1 MHPGGGL
8 MSLRLLIA
16 LLSVL
21 LIGIFSTQNHKLVV
35 ISFLAWEW
43 MLSLALVIIAS
54 AVLGALFVGALG
66 LIRQFH
72 SGRRLRALQK
82 QLQQAEAQLHE
93 ATEQVDALQH
103 ELRRVQGELA
113 AARSAQA
120 TKPEPSSTA
129 GDRADSPGEPPE
141 PSSLS
146 S

>member
-1 MHPGGGL
+1 SRDAGRRRRRDGGPARVSFRCFARFSSHPCRVDVHGPPSHCLRLPCGATGVRRHGAELPDMHPGGGL

-82 QLQQAEAQLHE
+82 
-93 ATEQVDALQH
+93 
-103 ELRRVQGELA
+103 
-113 AARSAQA
+113 
-120 TKPEPSSTA
+120 
-129 GDRADSPGEPPE
+129 
-141 PSSLS
+141 
-146 S
+146 